1 MNPWLTTWHFQLAA
15 CLVFSVVFNGNFA
28 NANALEQFERDG
40 HIKIAVSVHPESGVV
55 PGQKAQLIIE
65 IATDTWFT
73 GGTRISPPEVP
84 GLVILQNEQF
94 ASNATEVRNGTT
106 WVTQRWTIDVFP
118 QREGEHTIQPARLR
132 IKTRSDDGKDIEGDL
147 FTPLTK
153 LNAVIPSALIGIEH
167 WVAAPEFVVD
177 QSLDGNPEALQ
188 VGDALTRTVTID
200 ATDVMPMMLPEVT
213 SIKPSGMSV
222 YPAPPVLNSSN
233 NRGSQIATRIQTT
246 SYMAEQAGKYS
257 IPAQEFFWWDTT
269 AGKLKIISLPEIK
282 LNVSGDAVKSASG
295 KSVSAKAIGYG
306 AGALI
311 VISVLLFWA
320 YKLLRSMPWGKA
332 RAALERLLLWVK
344 ALRKPALPVHLN
356 PGSNAGD

>member
-1 MNPWLTTWHFQLAA
+1 MKPWLTTWHFQLAA

-55 PGQKAQLIIE
+55 PGQKTQLIIE

-118 QREGEHTIQPARLR
+118 QWEGEHTIQPARLR
-132 IKTRSDDGKDIEGDL
+132 IKTRSGDGKDIEGDL
-147 FTPLTK
+147 FTPLIK
-153 LNAVIPSALIGIEH
+153 LNAVLPSALIGIEH
-167 WVAAPEFVVD
+167 WVAAPEFVVV

-200 ATDVMPMMLPEVT
+200 ATDVIVEDYLPT
-213 SIKPSGMSV
+213 NMSFV
-222 YPAPPVLNSSN
+222 SSPDFVNDGTGRYLDTIANLATGASQALTITLVIEGTATGTLTN
-233 NRGSQIATRIQTT
+233 N
-246 SYMAEQAGKYS
+246 AE
-257 IPAQEFFWWDTT
+257 
-269 AGKLKIISLPEIK
+269 IIC
-282 LNVSGDAVKSASG
+282 
-295 KSVSAKAIGYG
+295 
-306 AGALI
+306 
-311 VISVLLFWA
+311 
-320 YKLLRSMPWGKA
+320 R
-332 RAALERLLLWVK
+332 
-344 ALRKPALPVHLN
+344 
-356 PGSNAGD
+356 